1 MPLQVWDIAMER
13 EPLHTIAVHEHLR
26 PRLQFLYEN
35 DLVFDKFHV
44 RARRAPAALFL
55 HVALPPP
62 PTPSTHPTTPLLR
75 VAQVSC
81 SGDGKRVVMG
91 TYSNGFKIVDTAA
104 GTVHMGDLTRDATGP
119 GAVAAPVA
127 RPVGEEEAADESGS
141 RAAAGAPATTFRP
154 AVSDEELGKKVL
166 HYAWHPHEDCIA
178 VAGRSSLFIYNGV

>member
-1 MPLQVWDIAMER
+1 MER

-44 RARRAPAALFL
+44 RAPARRYPPPNFPLPSPPFPFLRRA
-55 HVALPPP
+55 
-62 PTPSTHPTTPLLR
+62 TPLC
-75 VAQVSC
+75 AQVSC

-104 GTVHMGDLTRDATGP
+104 GTAHMGDLTRDATGP

-141 RAAAGAPATTFRP
+141 RAAAGAAATTFRP
-154 AVSDEELGKKVL
+154 PISDEELGKKVL

-178 VAGRSSLFIYNGV
+178 VAGRSSLFIYNGL